1 MKAQLKAQMQAQNR
15 FNKRLLRQQK
25 SMLEM
30 LEAQGRQNRDLQ
42 DEMAL
47 LRHNTEQRDMLFLI
61 IIAMLIGAM
70 RSGSLNGSPVD
81 NGGLDA
87 QDMHPP
93 A

>member
-1 MKAQLKAQMQAQNR
+1 
-15 FNKRLLRQQK
+15 
-25 SMLEM
+25 M

-87 QDMHPP
+87 QDMRPP

>member
-1 MKAQLKAQMQAQNR
+1 
-15 FNKRLLRQQK
+15 
-25 SMLEM
+25 MLEL
-30 LEAQGRQNRDLQ
+30 LEAQGRQNKDLR

-47 LRHNTEQRDMLFLI
+47 LRHNSEQRDMLFLI
-61 IIAMLIGAM
+61 MVAMLIGAM

>member
-87 QDMHPP
+87 QDMRPP